1 MTVRIYLLLLFTL
14 LACSEMENRSIVEEP
29 EPAIP
34 TIGITWGGSGRT
46 SYLQDKHITR
56 RVDFYLVSD
65 IPMPYTTYILVED
78 RFVRIAKSA
87 LKSER
92 VRFTKI
98 CPPLTVNYSIPYFE
112 PQIKP
117 MDERSRYLPYHEGE
131 IRLPEGYQF
140 NPYKVRDQ
148 PAIRLGMWCD

>member
-1 MTVRIYLLLLFTL
+1 MTIRISLLLLFTL
-14 LACSEMENRSIVEEP
+14 LACGEMENRPIVEDP

-46 SYLQDKHITR
+46 SYLEDKHITR
-56 RVDFYLVSD
+56 RVDLYLVSD
-65 IPMPYTTYILVED
+65 IPMPNTTYILVED
-78 RFVRIAKSA
+78 RFVRMAKGT

-112 PQIKP
+112 PHIKP
-117 MDERSRYLPYHEGE
+117 KDERSRHLPYHEGE

-140 NPYKVRDQ
+140 YPYKVRDQ
-148 PAIRLGMWCD
+148 PDISLGMWCE